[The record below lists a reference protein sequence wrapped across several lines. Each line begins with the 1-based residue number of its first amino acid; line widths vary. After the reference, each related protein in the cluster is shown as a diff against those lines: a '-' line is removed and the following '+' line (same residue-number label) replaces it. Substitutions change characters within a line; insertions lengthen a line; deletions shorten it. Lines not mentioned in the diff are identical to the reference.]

1 MEDFFKN
8 VWQMIV
14 DSNVL
19 NLIGAILVLL
29 VGWLIAVIV
38 SSQVAKLVNRIGV
51 DQKLNRCLPQDSAAH
66 DSRLSDNPESDPD
79 GGTDSGVRRVSDLVC
94 SENHRR
100 CRTRLHRLGCRN
112 RAPLRLEHVPADDP
126 LR

>member
-51 DQKLNRCLPQDSAAH
+51 DQKLNRCLPQGSELKEKSTAKFVGQIGRA
-66 DSRLSDNPESDPD
+66 SCRE
-79 GGTDSGVRRVSDLVC
+79 RV
-94 SENHRR
+94 
-100 CRTRLHRLGCRN
+100 
-112 RAPLRLEHVPADDP
+112 
-126 LR
+126 

>member
-51 DQKLNRCLPQDSAAH
+51 DQKQ
-66 DSRLSDNPESDPD
+66 
-79 GGTDSGVRRVSDLVC
+79 
-94 SENHRR
+94 
-100 CRTRLHRLGCRN
+100 
-112 RAPLRLEHVPADDP
+112 
-126 LR
+126 

>member
-1 MEDFFKN
+1 MDDFFKN

-51 DQKLNRCLPQDSAAH
+51 DQKLNRCLP
-66 DSRLSDNPESDPD
+66 
-79 GGTDSGVRRVSDLVC
+79 
-94 SENHRR
+94 
-100 CRTRLHRLGCRN
+100 
-112 RAPLRLEHVPADDP
+112 
-126 LR
+126 